1 MNDQPSGRLLVFVH
15 QPNRTELLALASE
28 ASLLDRAR
36 AVSRT
41 TLARLRELLGDEV
54 AGPPPHRGAQTDAPA
69 GKPPSRPG
77 CGGGLRLHVLVVE
90 DHSAVRESWC
100 VLLGSW
106 GHAVTAAKDGPE
118 AVAAAAAFPPDV
130 VLMDLGLP
138 TMDGYETA
146 RRIRRVT
153 DGCGPRFLALTGR
166 GRPPDRERSRR
177 EGFACHLHKP
187 VEPSELR
194 DVLAAIVSCVE
205 GEAGGPTEAA
215 MQPSSSAD

>member
-1 MNDQPSGRLLVFVH
+1 M
-15 QPNRTELLALASE
+15 
-28 ASLLDRAR
+28 
-36 AVSRT
+36 
-41 TLARLRELLGDEV
+41 
-54 AGPPPHRGAQTDAPA
+54 
-69 GKPPSRPG
+69 
-77 CGGGLRLHVLVVE
+77 VE
-90 DHSAVRESWC
+90 DYPAVCESWC

-118 AVAAAAAFPPDV
+118 AIAAAAAFPPDV

-138 TMDGYETA
+138 TIDGYEA
-146 RRIRRVT
+146 VRRIRRVT
-153 DGCGPRFLALTGR
+153 RGREPWFLALTGR

-205 GEAGGPTEAA
+205 VEAGGTTEAA
-215 MQPSSSAD
+215 MQPCSAAD